1 MSQPI
6 DFAEAFKAITGHAP
20 FPWQIRL
27 FKRLSVCDLPS
38 AVDIPTGLGKTSV
51 MAIWLLACA
60 AGARLPRRLVYVVD
74 RRAVVDQATT
84 FAEDIRTA
92 LLRTECRALKQV
104 GRGLGLEDRALA
116 ISTLRGKYVD
126 NREWLEDPSAPAII
140 VGTVDMIGSRLL
152 FEGYGV
158 SWRMRSY
165 AAGLMG
171 CDSLVM
177 LDEAHLC
184 RPFEQLLRAIEIG
197 QRVVDGDCASRTQ
210 GRFVGTHSNGMIS
223 PPFKVLPLS
232 ATLGADAEAE
242 SQFALNDDDRADEIV
257 RARLEASKT
266 IVVEDLDDN
275 AQLDAVLAERAW
287 ELMLETDDML
297 PKSGRILIYCDS
309 RKVAEKVSDAL
320 KKRGRTEAIKPPTLL
335 FVGGRRVREREM
347 AAQDLETYGLIASND
362 ADLKAPVFLVATSAA
377 EVGVDLDSD
386 HMVCDLVSWERMV
399 QRLGRV
405 NRRGMGS
412 AQVLVVDQ
420 GPPDEKKAGEDGV
433 ARHLAAR
440 RLLEILPRNDTGGH
454 QAGPAALASLG
465 DNPEFQNLIVT
476 ASTPAPLFPDLT
488 RPLVDAW
495 AMTSLAEHTG
505 RPEVTPWLRGWV
517 DEQPRST
524 VVWRHCLPVRCEGSR
539 RDPRTQVMEQSEIE
553 EFFDAAPPQTAEL
566 LDTETWAVVDWLKK
580 RGHRNR
586 TLLEK
591 GKGGQSEPSETIS
604 ESDRDGSGSSSES
617 GNGIPDFRLRP
628 NSPVVFLLD
637 GRGKFKESI
646 SLEDVTKAKAD
657 ELNRKLVG
665 QTVVVDARLS
675 GLAQGVL
682 DASNDDPVETIE
694 NGWRIPE
701 ASPDA
706 KPDESSADESHTIR
720 VSTLSN
726 GDRVRRAADR
736 QKLHVDGGGP
746 PDPWQE
752 TLALP
757 MRETQEGEAAD
768 YWLVVEKRQ
777 DATTDEDAR
786 TMSSNYQTLDDHHDQ
801 VASEVEKIAVALD
814 LSEADQAM
822 LIAAARHHDDG
833 KSASRWQRA
842 FNAKQNGGPFAKTPG
857 PLYRKVLSGFR
868 HEFQSLLAAEEA
880 GLEGLDR
887 AELRFDLALHLIAA
901 HHGRA
906 RPVIGIEGCDSLPPS
921 AAAHRAHEVA
931 LRFARLQRQLG
942 PWGLAWW
949 EALLRAADQRASRN
963 LG

>member
-1 MSQPI
+1 MLQPI
-6 DFAEAFKAITGHAP
+6 DFAEAFNAITGHEP
-20 FPWQIRL
+20 FPWQTRL
-27 FKRLSVCDLPS
+27 FERLSDCDLPS

-51 MAIWLLACA
+51 MAIWLLARA
-60 AGARLPRRLVYVVD
+60 SGARLPRRLVYVVD

-84 FAEDIRTA
+84 FAEAIRAA
-92 LLRTECRALKQV
+92 LHRAECPALEQV
-104 GRGLGLEDRALA
+104 GRGLALDDQGLA

-171 CDSLVM
+171 CDSLLM

-197 QRVVDGDCASRTQ
+197 QRPVDGDHASRTH
-210 GRFVGTHSNGMIS
+210 GRFIGTHSSGMIP
-223 PPFKVLPLS
+223 PPFRALSLS
-232 ATLGADAEAE
+232 ATLGADTDAE

-257 RARLEASKT
+257 RSRLEAPKT
-266 IVVEDLDDN
+266 IAVEDLAKN

-287 ELMLETDDML
+287 ELMLETGDRSSS
-297 PKSGRILIYCDS
+297 PARTVIYCDS
-309 RKVAEKVSDAL
+309 KKVAEKVSDAL
-320 KKRGRTEAIKPPTLL
+320 KKRGRTEVIKPQIIL
-335 FVGGRRVREREM
+335 FVGGRRVHEREM
-347 AAQDLETYGLIASND
+347 AACDLKTHGLIASD
-362 ADLKAPVFLVATSAA
+362 DVALKAPVFLVATSAG

-386 HMVCDLVSWERMV
+386 HMVCDLVAWERMV

-405 NRRGMGS
+405 NRQGMGS
-412 AQVLVVDQ
+412 AQVLVIDQ
-420 GPPDEKKAGEDGV
+420 GPPDKKKAGEDGV
-433 ARHLAAR
+433 ARHAAVR
-440 RLLEILPRNDTGGH
+440 RLLEALPRDDTGGR

-465 DNPEFQNLIVT
+465 DNSEFQNLIVT

-505 RPEVTPWLRGWV
+505 RPEVTPWLKGWV
-517 DEQPRST
+517 DEQPLST
-524 VVWRHCLPVRCEGSR
+524 VVWRRCLPVRREESGR
-539 RDPRTQVMEQSEIE
+539 GPRNQVMEQSEIE

-566 LDTETWAVVDWLKK
+566 LETETWAVVDWLKK
-580 RGHRNR
+580 RCRRNLI
-586 TLLEK
+586 LLEK
-591 GKGGQSEPSETIS
+591 GKGGQSEPSGT
-604 ESDRDGSGSSSES
+604 ESGTSSDASGSEIED
-617 GNGIPDFRLRP
+617 GIPVLPLGR
-628 NSPVVFLLD
+628 NSPVAFLLD
-637 GRGKFKESI
+637 GRGKFNKSI
-646 SLEDVTKAKAD
+646 SLEDVDKAKTD
-657 ELNRKLVG
+657 ELNRKLAG
-665 QTVVVDARLS
+665 QMVVVDARLS
-675 GLAQGVL
+675 GLEKGVL
-682 DASNDDPVETIE
+682 NASNDDPVKTIE
-694 NGWRIPE
+694 NGWRNPE
-701 ASPDA
+701 GSSDA
-706 KPDESSADESHTIR
+706 AQDECSSEELPTIR
-720 VSTLSN
+720 VSMLSN
-726 GDRVRRAADR
+726 GDRIRRAKDREKSRADGD
-736 QKLHVDGGGP
+736 KLI
-746 PDPWQE
+746 DPWQE

-757 MRETQEGEAAD
+757 MQESQEGESTTH
-768 YWLVVEKRQ
+768 WLVVEKRR

-786 TMSSNYQTLDDHHDQ
+786 TMSSNYQTLDDHHAQ
-801 VASEVEKIAVALD
+801 VASEVERIAVALD
-814 LSEADQAM
+814 LSEADREM
-822 LIAAARHHDDG
+822 LIAAARHHDAG

-857 PLYRKVLSGFR
+857 PLYRKVLSGYR
-868 HEFQSLLAAEEA
+868 HEFQSLLDAEEA

-887 AELRFDLALHLIAA
+887 TESRFDLALHLIAA

-906 RPVIGIEGCDSLPPS
+906 RPFIGIEGCDSLPPS

-931 LRFARLQRQLG
+931 LRFARLQRRLG